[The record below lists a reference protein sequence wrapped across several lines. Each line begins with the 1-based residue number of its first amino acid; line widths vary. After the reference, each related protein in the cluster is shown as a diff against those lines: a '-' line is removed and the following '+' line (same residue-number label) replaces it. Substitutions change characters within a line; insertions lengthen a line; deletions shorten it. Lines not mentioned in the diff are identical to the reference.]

1 MQTLMNRVVEMYFL
15 DATLLNSSYLVV
27 LFMSITKQLAAQ
39 GHQQLGQH
47 NRCHM
52 RGYWQQQQQQQ
63 QQQHKQAKATRTAI
77 MAAAATATAPAA
89 AAAAAVTGAGRTIL
103 SPVACSTMLS
113 C

>member
-1 MQTLMNRVVEMYFL
+1 MNRVVEMYFL

-39 GHQQLGQH
+39 GHQQLEQH
-47 NRCHM
+47 NSCHM
-52 RGYWQQQQQQQ
+52 RGCWQQQQ
-63 QQQHKQAKATRTAI
+63 QQQHKQAKATQTAI

-89 AAAAAVTGAGRTIL
+89 AAAAAAVTRAGRAIL